1 MATQGNIQPIN
12 NSLLIPSSQGNKS
25 IRTPAQLEILAKA
38 RVKALE
44 IRKFNASVK
53 EAERQTKNI
62 HETNLKKDILN
73 KYKKLI
79 EPDPEPEPEKPDF
92 RDQKGEPE
100 PEPEKPQ
107 VHQREII
114 LMKKP
119 KVAKKAKI
127 VYYTDSEE
135 EEEPQPPPILVKRPR
150 PPLPQS
156 APIPIPC
163 PVPIQAP
170 RFRNPLTG
178 R

>member
-79 EPDPEPEPEKPDF
+79 EP
-92 RDQKGEPE
+92 EPE
-100 PEPEKPQ
+100 PEPEKPEPEPEPEKPEK
-107 VHQREII
+107 REII

-135 EEEPQPPPILVKRPR
+135 EEEPQPPAILVKRPR

>member
-25 IRTPAQLEILAKA
+25 IRTPAQLEMLAKA

-53 EAERQTKNI
+53 EAERQTKAI
-62 HETNLKKDILN
+62 QETNLKKEVLN

-79 EPDPEPEPEKPDF
+79 EP
-92 RDQKGEPE
+92 EPE
-100 PEPEKPQ
+100 PEPEKPEPEKPEPEKPEK
-107 VHQREII
+107 REII

-135 EEEPQPPPILVKRPR
+135 EEEPQPPPILVKKPR